1 MAWRRASVIT
11 LIPAVIVFTL
21 ISTCVPTG
29 EISAQDSF
37 FTYPE
42 GMSAADY
49 SFPNHEPI
57 FADEAAD
64 SVPQDVLDACGDNQE
79 CIFDAIQT
87 GNLEIGMETLTTNNG
102 NIDDQNQAS
111 KCSTVC
117 KQVTLYNIYSRAQSL
132 SVACV
137 WTCVSRPPSIIQ
149 PGPKSLC
156 SMCLDLC

>member
-1 MAWRRASVIT
+1 MYFLLYLRI
-11 LIPAVIVFTL
+11 L
-21 ISTCVPTG
+21 TG

-49 SFPNHEPI
+49 SFPNHEPV

-79 CIFDAIQT
+79 CIFDATQT

-111 KCSTVC
+111 K
-117 KQVTLYNIYSRAQSL
+117 
-132 SVACV
+132 
-137 WTCVSRPPSIIQ
+137 
-149 PGPKSLC
+149 
-156 SMCLDLC
+156 